1 MKKRPAA
8 HPLLLAI
15 IFALFGILIGTGG
28 YTFIYAKGYSYLSN
42 DPQACVNCHIMR
54 GEYDG
59 WQKASHHGAATCNDC
74 HVPHALIPKYLTKA
88 ENGYAHS
95 RAFTFQDFHEP
106 IEMRDRSKQIVL
118 DNCIE
123 CHKQMVSNLTASA
136 GTFSQNGTDIHRGQ
150 VDCIQCHR
158 GVGHGTTD

>member
-1 MKKRPAA
+1 MKKRPVA

-15 IFALFGILIGTGG
+15 VFATLGIFIGVGG

-54 GEYDG
+54 GEFDG
-59 WQKASHHGAATCNDC
+59 WQKASHHNVATCNDC

-118 DNCIE
+118 DNCIS
-123 CHKQMVSNLTASA
+123 CHREMVSSITASA
-136 GTFSQNGTDIHRGQ
+136 GTFTQNTTDIHRGQ